1 MKNKQIECVIMDW
14 AGTAVDFGCFAP
26 VNAFIKAFEE
36 IDIHITTAEVRIPM
50 GMAKIEHIRRL
61 LGMERIEKT
70 FKNKYNRDW
79 NEDDV
84 VQLNRSFEK
93 YLFATLTDYAN
104 PIPHVVDTVSMLRQ
118 KGIKFGSTTGYTRA
132 MMDVVEPSARAKGYF
147 TDYCATPD
155 GLPKGRPAPFMI
167 YRNMIDL
174 NIQNTDN
181 VVKIG
186 DTIEDIREGLNAKVW
201 TIGVAVGSSELGLS
215 EAEVNEVSELALN
228 EKTADVRHKMMDAG
242 AHFVI
247 DTMAELPGI
256 IEHINCKLSK
266 HEKFFSAAPLQ
277 ETLTE

>member
-1 MKNKQIECVIMDW
+1 MSNKQIECVIMDW

-50 GMAKIEHIRRL
+50 GMAKIEHIRWL

-256 IEHINCKLSK
+256 IEHINCILSK
-266 HEKFFSAAPLQ
+266 HEKFFSAASIQ